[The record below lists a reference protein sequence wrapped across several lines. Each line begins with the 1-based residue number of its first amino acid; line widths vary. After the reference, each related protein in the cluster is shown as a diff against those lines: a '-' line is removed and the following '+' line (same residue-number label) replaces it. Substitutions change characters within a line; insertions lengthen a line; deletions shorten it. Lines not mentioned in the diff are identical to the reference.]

1 MCQNAQKKVVL
12 SHIYSR
18 LSLYHIQNRCYNIID
33 FDCNEEERAEERK
46 ESMNYDVN
54 ELEMIDLDNTANLNP
69 DDIADSVKESENV
82 SDNEAY
88 LSEAPASTNLD
99 ETQVIPTPIAPVEPD
114 MMDILGID
122 KSVNIDAPH
131 DMDATDATVMVDAE
145 EVNRMVA
152 EAQAEADNSELE
164 DNAEAEE
171 TEAQEA
177 ESDSEETES
186 DSEEAEAEES
196 DEASEETDSE
206 TDNETEDTEDGEEIS
221 EEEMKEL
228 GDLEYHDEEK
238 PVNKKPGKS
247 GNKKKGGFFGKLSWT
262 DYVIG
267 AVALIVLILGV
278 AIISITAGKAAT
290 IKELGDFAVVGS
302 KLTSIRSLG
311 DNTID
316 ALVDNVKTETL
327 EKKRLE
333 EEAAKALEEEEKE
346 EEEEEEEEDEEA
358 VNVKVSFTSV
368 EKDLKIKFTNE
379 KTGKLITGV
388 EFVVNVVDPK
398 GKELTWKDTDKD
410 GIIYEKD
417 LVEGEYKVTIED
429 VEDYTFPATS
439 TKVKVKGKIVYQ
451 AINVMDEIKS
461 ANEVNEAVEDTAA
474 GAVDTGAVVSDTVA
488 KYDDNTDLVKTNPDS
503 DVAYTK
509 VDISAIK
516 APGTAAPATRAIS
529 RGTSLSPKTLGKFY
543 AMNMSNTPQEGEQ
556 QPATDT
562 GTVTGVSLDQT
573 SVTLD
578 VNGTT
583 TLTAIFSPE
592 NATSNGVSW
601 TTSDGNVATVDGGSV
616 KAIAP
621 GDATITVTT
630 ADGGYTASC
639 SVHVNP
645 IPITGVTI
653 SAGTLSVEAGKT
665 ATLIANV
672 NNDTTL
678 DKGIT
683 WTSNN
688 EGVAKVAGGTV
699 TGVAEGTAIITATSV
714 GDASKSASC
723 TVTVTKVVAAV
734 TGVSVNPTSVSLE
747 PGKSASVV
755 AQVTPDNATNKSVSW
770 SSSNPAVATV
780 DGNGKITAVAVG
792 EATITA
798 TTADGGKTSTCK
810 VTVTQN
816 VALALKEATASVAV
830 SGKYQIVPT
839 VTGTTNTAVTYAT
852 SNDKVATVDASGV
865 VTGVATGEAT
875 ITVTSAADT
884 TKTATVKVSVIN
896 DPKLDKTT
904 PLLDSKGNQVYV
916 KENGKY
922 REAKSADYY
931 TFKEFY
937 IKLAHN
943 YRGWQTINGKR
954 YYYVEGQGGIGVPV
968 TGEQIIGGTKWNFA
982 SDGSLAMNSTLGI
995 DVSKWNGSID
1005 WNAVRNSGVTFVI
1018 IRCGYRGS
1026 STGALIKDQKF
1037 DNYIA
1042 GAEAAGLNI
1051 GLYVFSQAITEREA
1065 VEEASMAVSL
1075 ASGHR
1080 ISLPIF
1086 IDTEKASNG
1095 RANGLS
1101 AGERTQIMKAFC
1113 ETVKSSGYTPGIYAS
1128 KSWFENQLNM
1138 GELNQYRIWLA
1149 QYASQATYGG
1159 KYDMWQYT
1167 SRGSVSGISGNVDM
1181 NINLLGY

>member
-33 FDCNEEERAEERK
+33 FDCNYEERAEERK

-99 ETQVIPTPIAPVEPD
+99 ETQVIPAPIAPVEPD

-164 DNAEAEE
+164 DEAETEE
-171 TEAQEA
+171 TEAEEA

-206 TDNETEDTEDGEEIS
+206 TNEEIDDTEDGEEIS

-228 GDLEYHDEEK
+228 GDLEYHNEEK
-238 PVNKKPGKS
+238 PVNKKPGKT
-247 GNKKKGGFFGKLSWT
+247 GGKKKGGFFGKLSWT

-316 ALVDNVKTETL
+316 ALVDNVKAETL

-333 EEAAKALEEEEKE
+333 EEAAKALEEKEKE

-529 RGTSLSPKTLGKFY
+529 RATSLSPKTLGKFY
-543 AMNMSNTPQEGEQ
+543 AMNVETVVTPVTAITLGG
-556 QPATDT
+556 
-562 GTVTGVSLDQT
+562 GTVEKGSTMQ
-573 SVTLD
+573 VTLT
-578 VNGTT
+578 VEP
-583 TLTAIFSPE
+583 S
-592 NATSNGVSW
+592 NATNPAVSW
-601 TTSDGNVATVDGGSV
+601 ATSDPNIATVDGGV
-616 KAIAP
+616 
-621 GDATITVTT
+621 V
-630 ADGGYTASC
+630 
-639 SVHVNP
+639 
-645 IPITGVTI
+645 TGVN
-653 SAGTLSVEAGKT
+653 A
-665 ATLIANV
+665 
-672 NNDTTL
+672 
-678 DKGIT
+678 
-683 WTSNN
+683 
-688 EGVAKVAGGTV
+688 GTV
-699 TGVAEGTAIITATSV
+699 TITATSTDGTNVSGSCYVTVNEPQPTLVQSIAVSGVPASVKV
-714 GDASKSASC
+714 GDTFTLSAAVAPDNANNKAIAWSTSDANKATVDASTGA
-723 TVTVTKVVAAV
+723 VTVKGTGDVTITATAQDGSGV
-734 TGVSVNPTSVSLE
+734 TGSCAFNAAAATVAVQSVAVSPATVSLE
-747 PGKSASVV
+747 PGKTASVGAV
-755 AQVTPDNATNKSVSW
+755 ITPSNATNTAVTW
-770 SSSNPAVATV
+770 SSSNTGVATV
-780 DGNGKITAVAVG
+780 DGSGKITAVAVG
-792 EATITA
+792 KATITA
-798 TTADGGKTSTCK
+798 TTADGGKTSTCE

-865 VTGVATGEAT
+865 VTGVAAGEAT

-943 YRGWQTINGKR
+943 YRGWQTIDGKR

-1037 DNYIA
+1037 DSYIA

>member
-1 MCQNAQKKVVL
+1 MCQNAQKKWQL
-12 SHIYSR
+12 IHIYSR

-33 FDCNEEERAEERK
+33 FDCNYEERAEERK

-69 DDIADSVKESENV
+69 DDIADSAKESENV

-88 LSEAPASTNLD
+88 LSETPASTNLD

-131 DMDATDATVMVDAE
+131 DMDAVDATVMVDAE

-152 EAQAEADNSELE
+152 EAQAETDNSELE
-164 DNAEAEE
+164 DNAETEE
-171 TEAQEA
+171 TEAEEA

-206 TDNETEDTEDGEEIS
+206 TNEEIDDTEDGEEIS

-238 PVNKKPGKS
+238 PVNKKPGKT
-247 GNKKKGGFFGKLSWT
+247 GGKKKGGFFGKLSWT

-316 ALVDNVKTETL
+316 ALVDNVKAETL

-333 EEAAKALEEEEKE
+333 EEAAKALEEEEK

-543 AMNMSNTPQEGEQ
+543 AMNMSEVITPTASVSCGGVNEGESTQ
-556 QPATDT
+556 A
-562 GTVTGVSLDQT
+562 
-573 SVTLD
+573 SVT
-578 VNGTT
+578 VSPEGTAV
-583 TLTAIFSPE
+583 TAISWE
-592 NATSNGVSW
+592 SSN
-601 TTSDGNVATVDGGSV
+601 DGVATVSGGTVNGIS
-616 KAIAP
+616 A
-621 GDATITVTT
+621 GTATITATVTLE
-630 ADGGYTASC
+630 GGSTISGSC
-639 SVHVNP
+639 DVTVSEPQPVVVG
-645 IPITGVTI
+645 ITGVNI

-665 ATLIANV
+665 ATLTANV

-723 TVTVTKVVAAV
+723 TVTVTKVVTAV

-770 SSSNPAVATV
+770 SSSNPAAATV

-792 EATITA
+792 EAIITA

-865 VTGVATGEAT
+865 VTGVAAGEAT

-943 YRGWQTINGKR
+943 YRGWQTIDGKR

-1037 DNYIA
+1037 DSYIA

>member
-152 EAQAEADNSELE
+152 EAQAETENSELDDE
-164 DNAEAEE
+164 VEAETEE
-171 TEAQEA
+171 TEAEDA

-186 DSEEAEAEES
+186 DSEEAETEES

-206 TDNETEDTEDGEEIS
+206 TDEEIDDIEDGEEIS

-228 GDLEYHDEEK
+228 GDLEYHNEEK
-238 PVNKKPGKS
+238 PVNKKPGKT
-247 GNKKKGGFFGKLSWT
+247 GGKKKGGFFGKLSWT

-267 AVALIVLILGV
+267 AVALVVLVLGV
-278 AIISITAGKAAT
+278 AIISITAGRAAT

-316 ALVDNVKTETL
+316 ALVDNVKAETL

-451 AINVMDEIKS
+451 AINVLDEIKS
-461 ANEVNEAVEDTAA
+461 ANEVNEAAEDTAN
-474 GAVDTGAVVSDTVA
+474 GAVDTGTVSADTVA

-503 DVAYTK
+503 DVAFTK

-529 RGTSLSPKTLGKFY
+529 RSTSLSPKTLGKFY
-543 AMNMSNTPQEGEQ
+543 AMNMSEVITASVSCGGVNVGESTQ
-556 QPATDT
+556 ASVTVSPE
-562 GTVTGVSLDQT
+562 GTVV
-573 SVTLD
+573 
-578 VNGTT
+578 
-583 TLTAIFSPE
+583 TAISWE
-592 NATSNGVSW
+592 SSNG
-601 TTSDGNVATVDGGSV
+601 GVATVDGGTVNGVS
-616 KAIAP
+616 A
-621 GDATITVTT
+621 GTATITATVTLENGSTISGSCDVTVTDVKVSSITVSGVPASVKVGDTFTLT
-630 ADGGYTASC
+630 AVAAPENAKDKTVSWSTSDANKATVDAS
-639 SVHVNP
+639 
-645 IPITGVTI
+645 TGVVT
-653 SAGTLSVEAGKT
+653 VK
-665 ATLIANV
+665 ATG
-672 NNDTTL
+672 D
-678 DKGIT
+678 
-683 WTSNN
+683 
-688 EGVAKVAGGTV
+688 V
-699 TGVAEGTAIITATSV
+699 TITATAQDGS
-714 GDASKSASC
+714 G
-723 TVTVTKVVAAV
+723 V
-734 TGVSVNPTSVSLE
+734 TGSCAFNAAAATVAVQSVAVSPASVSLDL
-747 PGKSASVV
+747 GNNKTASVGAV
-755 AQVTPDNATNKSVSW
+755 ITPSNATNTAVTW
-770 SSSNPAVATV
+770 SSSNPGVATV
-780 DGNGKITAVAVG
+780 DGSGKITAVAVG
-792 EATITA
+792 EATITV

-810 VTVTQN
+810 VTVAQN
-816 VALALKEATASVAV
+816 VALAVNAATASVAI

-865 VTGVATGEAT
+865 VTGVAAGEAT

-943 YRGWQTINGKR
+943 YRGWQTIDGKR

-1037 DNYIA
+1037 DSYIA
-1042 GAEAAGLNI
+1042 GAEAAGLNV

-1065 VEEASMAVSL
+1065 VEEASMAVTL

-1080 ISLPIF
+1080 ISMPIF
-1086 IDTEKASNG
+1086 IDTEKASGG

-1167 SRGSVSGISGNVDM
+1167 SKGSVSGISGNVDM

>member
-1 MCQNAQKKVVL
+1 
-12 SHIYSR
+12 
-18 LSLYHIQNRCYNIID
+18 
-33 FDCNEEERAEERK
+33 
-46 ESMNYDVN
+46 MNYDVN

-152 EAQAEADNSELE
+152 EAQAETENSELDDE
-164 DNAEAEE
+164 VEAEAEE

-206 TDNETEDTEDGEEIS
+206 TNEEIDDTEDGEEIS

-228 GDLEYHDEEK
+228 GDLEYHNEEK
-238 PVNKKPGKS
+238 PVNKKPGKT
-247 GNKKKGGFFGKLSWT
+247 GGKKKGGFFGKLSWT

-316 ALVDNVKTETL
+316 ALVDNVKAETL

-543 AMNMSNTPQEGEQ
+543 AMNVETVVTPVTAITLGG
-556 QPATDT
+556 
-562 GTVTGVSLDQT
+562 GTVEKGSTMQ
-573 SVTLD
+573 VTLT
-578 VNGTT
+578 VEP
-583 TLTAIFSPE
+583 S
-592 NATSNGVSW
+592 NATNPAVSW
-601 TTSDGNVATVDGGSV
+601 ATSDPNIATVDGGV
-616 KAIAP
+616 
-621 GDATITVTT
+621 V
-630 ADGGYTASC
+630 
-639 SVHVNP
+639 
-645 IPITGVTI
+645 TGVN
-653 SAGTLSVEAGKT
+653 A
-665 ATLIANV
+665 
-672 NNDTTL
+672 
-678 DKGIT
+678 
-683 WTSNN
+683 
-688 EGVAKVAGGTV
+688 GTV
-699 TGVAEGTAIITATSV
+699 TITATSTDGTNVSGSCYVTVNEPQPTLVQSIAVSGVPASVKV
-714 GDASKSASC
+714 GDTFTLSAAVAPDNANNKAIAWSTSDANKATVDASTGA
-723 TVTVTKVVAAV
+723 VTVKGTGDVTITATAQDGSGV
-734 TGVSVNPTSVSLE
+734 TGSCAFNAAAATVAVQSVAVSPATVSLE
-747 PGKSASVV
+747 PGKTASVGAV
-755 AQVTPDNATNKSVSW
+755 ITPSNATNTAVTW
-770 SSSNPAVATV
+770 SSSNTGIATV
-780 DGNGKITAVAVG
+780 DGSGKITAVAAG
-792 EATITA
+792 SATITA
-798 TTADGGKTSTCK
+798 TTADGGKKGTCE
-810 VTVTQN
+810 VTVAQN
-816 VALALKEATASVAV
+816 VAVTVNATTCTVNKEAT
-830 SGKYQIVPT
+830 YQIVAT
-839 VTGTTNTAVTYAT
+839 VTGTTNTAVTFASADPNKVKVDEKGVVTGLNVT
-852 SNDKVATVDASGV
+852 SAPIRITVTSLADNTKVATVDVTV
-865 VTGVATGEAT
+865 V
-875 ITVTSAADT
+875 
-884 TKTATVKVSVIN
+884 N

-943 YRGWQTINGKR
+943 YRGWQTIDGKR

-1037 DNYIA
+1037 DSYIA

>member
-1 MCQNAQKKVVL
+1 MCQNAQKKWQL
-12 SHIYSR
+12 IHIYSR

-33 FDCNEEERAEERK
+33 FDCNYEERAEERK

-69 DDIADSVKESENV
+69 DDIADSAKESENV

-88 LSEAPASTNLD
+88 LSETPASTNLD

-152 EAQAEADNSELE
+152 EAQAEAENSELE
-164 DNAEAEE
+164 DEAEAETEE
-171 TEAQEA
+171 TEAEEA

-206 TDNETEDTEDGEEIS
+206 TNEEIDDTEDGEEIS

-228 GDLEYHDEEK
+228 GDLEYHNEEK
-238 PVNKKPGKS
+238 PVNKKPGKT
-247 GNKKKGGFFGKLSWT
+247 GGKKKGGFFGKLSWT

-543 AMNMSNTPQEGEQ
+543 AMNVETIVPTITVNGGGTLNVGDTTTVTATVTPEV
-556 QPATDT
+556 A
-562 GTVTGVSLDQT
+562 TGVSW
-573 SVTLD
+573 S
-578 VNGTT
+578 
-583 TLTAIFSPE
+583 S
-592 NATSNGVSW
+592 SNS
-601 TTSDGNVATVDGGSV
+601 NVATVDENGLVTAVGAGDASIIATATNESGASGSCTYTVVDQVVKVSSITVSGAPASV
-616 KAIAP
+616 KV
-621 GDATITVTT
+621 GDTFTLTAVVTPDDAKDKTVSWSTSDANKATVDASKGVVTVK
-630 ADGGYTASC
+630 A
-639 SVHVNP
+639 
-645 IPITGVTI
+645 TGDVT
-653 SAGTLSVEAGKT
+653 
-665 ATLIANV
+665 
-672 NNDTTL
+672 
-678 DKGIT
+678 
-683 WTSNN
+683 
-688 EGVAKVAGGTV
+688 
-699 TGVAEGTAIITATSV
+699 ITATAQDGSGV
-714 GDASKSASC
+714 TGSC
-723 TVTVTKVVAAV
+723 TFNAAAATVAVQSVA
-734 TGVSVNPTSVSLE
+734 VSPATVSLE
-747 PGKSASVV
+747 PGKTASVGAV
-755 AQVTPDNATNKSVSW
+755 INPSNATNTAVTW
-770 SSSNPAVATV
+770 SSSNTGIATV
-780 DGNGKITAVAVG
+780 DGSGKITAVAVG
-792 EATITA
+792 KATITA
-798 TTADGGKTSTCK
+798 TTADGGKTSTCE

-865 VTGVATGEAT
+865 VTGVAAGEAT

-943 YRGWQTINGKR
+943 YRGWQTIDGKR

-1095 RANGLS
+1095 RANGLG

>member
-18 LSLYHIQNRCYNIID
+18 LSLYRIQNRCYNIID

-152 EAQAEADNSELE
+152 EAQAEVSGQE
-164 DNAEAEE
+164 DAAETEE
-171 TEAQEA
+171 TEAEDA

-206 TDNETEDTEDGEEIS
+206 TDSETEDIEDGEEIS

-267 AVALIVLILGV
+267 AVALVVLVLGV
-278 AIISITAGKAAT
+278 VIISITASRAAT

-316 ALVDNVKTETL
+316 ALVDNVKAETL

-451 AINVMDEIKS
+451 AINVIDEIKS
-461 ANEVNEAVEDTAA
+461 ANEVNEAVEDTAN
-474 GAVDTGAVVSDTVA
+474 GAVDTGTVSADTVA

-503 DVAYTK
+503 DVAFTK

-529 RGTSLSPKTLGKFY
+529 RATSLSPKTLGKFY
-543 AMNMSNTPQEGEQ
+543 AMNMSEVITASVSCGGVNVGESTQ
-556 QPATDT
+556 ASVTVSPESTVVTAISWASSNDGVARVDG
-562 GTVTGVSLDQT
+562 GTV
-573 SVTLD
+573 
-578 VNGTT
+578 
-583 TLTAIFSPE
+583 
-592 NATSNGVSW
+592 NGVSAG
-601 TTSDGNVATVDGGSV
+601 T
-616 KAIAP
+616 
-621 GDATITVTT
+621 ATITATVTLENGST
-630 ADGGYTASC
+630 ISGSC
-639 SVHVNP
+639 DVTVSESQPAVVG
-645 IPITGVTI
+645 ITGVNI
-653 SAGTLSVEAGKT
+653 SAGTLGVEQGKT
-665 ATLIANV
+665 GTLTASV
-672 NNDTTL
+672 NQDTTL

-683 WTSNN
+683 WSSNN
-688 EGVAKVAGGTV
+688 ESVATVSGGTV

-714 GDASKSASC
+714 GDTTKSASC
-723 TVTVTKVVAAV
+723 TVTVTKAVVKV
-734 TGVSVNPTSVSLE
+734 TGITVSTSAASIAVNGTAKV
-747 PGKSASVV
+747 SASV
-755 AQVTPDNATNKSVSW
+755 APDNATNKTYTW
-770 SSSNPAVATV
+770 SSSNANVATV
-780 DGNGKITAVAVG
+780 DAQGNVTGKGAGQADIIATAADGSGVTG
-792 EATITA
+792 KTTITVAQNVVVTVNA
-798 TTADGGKTSTCK
+798 TTCTINKD
-810 VTVTQN
+810 
-816 VALALKEATASVAV
+816 AT
-830 SGKYQIVPT
+830 YQIVAT
-839 VTGTTNTAVTYAT
+839 VTGTTNTAVTFASADSNKVKVDEKGVVTGLNVT
-852 SNDKVATVDASGV
+852 SAPIRITVTSVADNTKVATVDVTV
-865 VTGVATGEAT
+865 V
-875 ITVTSAADT
+875 
-884 TKTATVKVSVIN
+884 N

-943 YRGWQTINGKR
+943 YRGWQTIDGKR

-1037 DNYIA
+1037 DSYIA
-1042 GAEAAGLNI
+1042 GAEAAGLNV

-1065 VEEASMAVSL
+1065 VEEASMAVTL

-1080 ISLPIF
+1080 ISMPIF

-1167 SRGSVSGISGNVDM
+1167 SKGSVSGISGNVDM